1 MLHAE
6 TAGQVRPAPK
16 FETPVADRIAAV
28 MIDLYAEDGAATRDR
43 IIERR
48 EQEGLT
54 SFDLDL
60 YEVEARKI
68 ANGRFVRHE
77 DRPAVS
83 RSTRI
88 SRAATEIA
96 RLLPGVPAIT
106 LHLQARNFSKP
117 ELDDILGEALA
128 QAADRFAEEGGAA

>member
-1 MLHAE
+1 MLQAE
-6 TAGQVRPAPK
+6 TPGQVRSSPK

-43 IIERR
+43 IIERL

-83 RSTRI
+83 RATRI

-96 RLLPGVPAIT
+96 HLLPGMPAIT
-106 LHLQARNFSKP
+106 MHLQARNFSKP

-128 QAADRFAEEGGAA
+128 QAADRFAEEGGTA

>member
-1 MLHAE
+1 MLH
-6 TAGQVRPAPK
+6 TSPAGKVRPTPK

-28 MIDLYAEDGAATRDR
+28 MIDLQAEDGAATRDR
-43 IIERR
+43 IIERL

-68 ANGRFVRHE
+68 ANGLFVRHE

-83 RSTRI
+83 RATRI

-96 RLLPGVPAIT
+96 RLLPGMPAIT

-117 ELDDILGEALA
+117 ELDDILHEAIA
-128 QAADRFAEEGGAA
+128 MAADEFAHQAGAQ